1 MSITNKAIS
10 TTFFNIIIRTYHGQT
25 EIVIQYGCLRS
36 SVMCVNTSCSND
48 SFASPT
54 HTTKQSLDKA
64 FCDVVPIVHNAS
76 RSACSVSR
84 GLWGWW
90 TRLLSSSY
98 KCAIV
103 DWSGDNVDQR
113 RKRVWFWFRK
123 SWQTRA
129 TWHRGLPCWKTWSE
143 KSLKIPKGQSES
155 VYRRR
160 KDNRKSTKGQ
170 TTIYKT

>member
-1 MSITNKAIS
+1 MDLPADNEHRTEGPCHFLSLLQEVFKHITELRKHPYCMTIS
-10 TTFFNIIIRTYHGQT
+10 VCPWYVLIMMLKN
-25 EIVIQYGCLRS
+25 
-36 SVMCVNTSCSND
+36 
-48 SFASPT
+48 
-54 HTTKQSLDKA
+54 
-64 FCDVVPIVHNAS
+64 VVD
-76 RSACSVSR
+76 
-84 GLWGWW
+84 
-90 TRLLSSSY
+90 

-155 VYRRR
+155 WLTVMEYLCHKWPRICPTCRKHFPVLYPFTICYRVC
-160 KDNRKSTKGQ
+160 
-170 TTIYKT
+170 Y